1 VEVVSV
7 LSSSGETA
15 DVVSVILTI
24 CTFSGG
30 FEFSVLKI
38 AVGYESQNL
47 HVELRY
53 RAFSSRCYANS
64 MHVTK
69 GGGFPAFKWKSG

>member
-1 VEVVSV
+1 MVGV

-15 DVVSVILTI
+15 GVVSVILII

-38 AVGYESQNL
+38 VVEHESQYL
-47 HVELRY
+47 RVELRY
-53 RAFSSRCYANS
+53 RAFSSRCYPNS

-69 GGGFPAFKWKSG
+69 GGLSSLQVEVWLI